1 MAFRILRRLP
11 FYLVLV
17 CCLLLRTAAS
27 GAAPKRDTTINVLD
41 TLRKVL
47 QKEAV
52 TSVETY
58 KTHQVSVQ
66 QDALLEAL
74 LKNIRSTRD
83 FLKAGIDTNGINRE
97 LKDLRAKYN
106 IAVDGILINQGS
118 IQTERNLT
126 TSYKLLHE
134 LLSRA
139 QKRNQQAAQIK
150 SKLVTYRNN
159 FDSLGADSRL
169 YMFSKD
175 SAEFMGYMQQL
186 VVAATEVHP
195 IDSTLTAALKHIGL
209 CKMRADLLVYQLQSA
224 LEQIDQYERQLSA
237 NTFTQEV
244 NYLNNA
250 PLNARP
256 FREILSESW
265 KKEQL
270 ILSFY
275 LRNNATLL
283 VVIVLLLGFA
293 VIFLRSLRNKVR
305 NGHIPPEDQKNYL
318 VLKMPVVSAW
328 IVVLSIFQFIFPNP
342 PFIFSAIIWVSTS
355 VCLTILFA
363 SYITRYWMVFWV
375 GMWLLFILACAD
387 NLVLQA
393 SRTERW
399 IMLSLAL
406 AGAIWGL
413 VFLLKGRRE
422 VLREKAIIYFIT
434 YLVIIECLS
443 VLANVYGRY
452 NLSKSLLTSGFI
464 SVIVAITFLWTV
476 RLINEA
482 LTLASDIFEIPER
495 RLFFIN
501 FDVVG
506 KKAPTFLYVF
516 LVIGWFILFARNF
529 YAFKLVTAPILDF
542 LFQQR
547 TLGSYNFSFFN
558 LLAFF
563 GILILSSVV
572 SRIVSFFASDT
583 PNAHG
588 ENKPG
593 LGSWLLLI
601 RISIIVLGVLLAFAA
616 TGIPLDQA
624 MIVLG
629 ALGVGVGFG
638 LQTIVHNLV
647 SGVILAFEKPINV
660 GDMVEVKGK
669 TGTIKNI
676 GFRSS
681 VLESIDGSQITIP
694 NGELLNDHLVNWSKN
709 NALRRSEIVVGVA
722 YDTDLKAAEKL
733 LLTLMQEHPQ
743 VVKLPAPLVFV
754 NAFDESAIQLQLYFW
769 TIGVRTPK
777 AVKSQLI
784 MGVQQ
789 LFKENGISI
798 PYPQSDLHIFNTPPP
813 EK

>member
-1 MAFRILRRLP
+1 M
-11 FYLVLV
+11 LVLMCFGV
-17 CCLLLRTAAS
+17 GLEEAS
-27 GAAPKRDTTINVLD
+27 AIAPPQDSIRNITD
-41 TLRKVL
+41 TLRTL
-47 QKEAV
+47 LLKEAG
-52 TSVETY
+52 TSTETF

-66 QDALLEAL
+66 QDLLLESL
-74 LKNIRSTRD
+74 IKNIRGTRD
-83 FLKAGIDTNGINRE
+83 YLKAGIDTVGINNE
-97 LKDLRAKYN
+97 IKDLRVKYN
-106 IAVDGILINQGS
+106 IAIDGILTNKGS
-118 IQTERNLT
+118 TQTERNLT
-126 TSYKLLHE
+126 SSYKLLHE

-139 QKRNQQAAQIK
+139 QKRDQQAIQIK
-150 SKLVTYRNN
+150 NKLVTYRNT
-159 FDSLGADSRL
+159 FDSLNSDPRL
-169 YMFSKD
+169 YILSKD
-175 SAEFMGYMQQL
+175 SAEFMGYLQQL

-195 IDSTLTAALKHIGL
+195 IETTLTQGLKNVQL
-209 CKMRADLLVYQLQSA
+209 SKMRADLLVYQLQSA
-224 LEQIDQYERQLSA
+224 LEQIDQFERQLSA
-237 NTFTQEV
+237 NTFRKEV
-244 NYLNNA
+244 SYLHEPPINS
-250 PLNARP
+250 RP
-256 FREILSESW
+256 FQDIVTESW
-265 KKEQL
+265 KKGKL

-275 LRNNATLL
+275 LRNNAALLGVILLLL
-283 VVIVLLLGFA
+283 VFAIV
-293 VIFLRSLRNKVR
+293 FLRSLKNKVR
-305 NGHIPPEDQKNYL
+305 NGHIPKEDQKKYL

-342 PFIFSAIIWVSTS
+342 PFIFSAIIWVSTA
-355 VCLTILFA
+355 VCLTILFG

-375 GMWLLFILACAD
+375 GMCLLFILACAD
-387 NLVLQA
+387 NLLLQA

-399 IMLSLAL
+399 IMLLLAV
-406 AGAIWGL
+406 AGAAWGL
-413 VFLLKGRRE
+413 IFLFKGRRE
-422 VLREKAIIYFIT
+422 VLREKAIIYFII
-434 YLVIIECLS
+434 YLVVIECLS
-443 VLANVYGRY
+443 VPANIYGRY
-452 NLSKSLLTSGFI
+452 NLAKALMTSGFI

-506 KKAPTFLYVF
+506 KKAPSFLYVF

-572 SRIVSFFASDT
+572 SRIVSFFASDG
-583 PNAHG
+583 PSAKD

-601 RISIIVLGVLLAFAA
+601 RIAIIVMGVLLAFAA
-616 TGIPLDQA
+616 TGIPLDRV

-647 SGVILAFEKPINV
+647 SGVILAFEKPVNV
-660 GDMVEVKGK
+660 GDLVEVKGK
-669 TGTIKNI
+669 TGTIKNV

-681 VLESIDGSQITIP
+681 VLESVDGAQVTIP
-694 NGELLNDHLVNWSKN
+694 NGDLLNDHLINWSKN
-709 NALRRSEIVVGVA
+709 NALRRNEIVVGVG
-722 YDTDLKAAEKL
+722 YDTDLKTAEKL

-754 NAFDESAIQLQLYFW
+754 NSFDESAIQLQLYFW
-769 TIGVRTPK
+769 TMGIRTPK

-784 MGVQQ
+784 MSIQQ
-789 LFKENGISI
+789 VFKENGITI
-798 PYPQSDLHIFNTPPP
+798 PYPQSDLHIFNNLPP